1 MSSNITLSVEDQEFE
16 MMLKEAMKIYTET
29 PPFLLR
35 VALKASLKE
44 EELHKAKKL
53 NKKVHLIDTGK
64 EVEEKYMR
72 KAPEKMEYDGIVLTP
87 PTEVEIV
94 EEASTSA
101 Q

>member
-16 MMLKEAMKIYTET
+16 LLFKEAMKIYTET

-35 VALKASLKE
+35 VALKTAMKE
-44 EELHKAKKL
+44 EELQKAKKL
-53 NKKVHLIDTGK
+53 PKKLHLIDTGK
-64 EVEEKYMR
+64 EIEEKYVR